1 LQEDTVLQE
10 DMFADSLLESS
21 WTQRA
26 RRGWTT
32 LSSFGLQALIM
43 SILLLLPLIRPIAL
57 PFLKPLA
64 APVMLAP
71 PPGLPPAQ
79 AVQRTTTLAQS
90 NMINNLLI
98 APRTIPHQIADV
110 VETVAP
116 SQFNVGAGLV
126 PGGTGDARGVFGAGP
141 AVNPVMPLPPPPV
154 TNHVRVSRMM
164 EGNLIR
170 RVQPEYPPTAKL
182 AHVQGQVLLSAIIS
196 KAGTIEKV
204 QVLSGHPLLVPAAV
218 EAVRQWRYRPY
229 ILNDEPVE
237 VETQITVNFL
247 LGGG

>member
-1 LQEDTVLQE
+1 
-10 DMFADSLLESS
+10 MMA
-21 WTQRA
+21 
-26 RRGWTT
+26 
-32 LSSFGLQALIM
+32 
-43 SILLLLPLIRPIAL
+43 ILLLLPLIRPIGL

-79 AVQRTTTLAQS
+79 PMQRATTLAQS
-90 NMINNLLI
+90 NMINHVLI
-98 APRTIPHQIADV
+98 VPSAIPNHVAN
-110 VETVAP
+110 VEESVP
-116 SQFNVGAGLV
+116 PPQFNVAVGL
-126 PGGTGDARGVFGAGP
+126 PGSTGDPNGVLGAAGP

-154 TNHVRVSRMM
+154 ANHVRVSRMM

-170 RVQPEYPPTAKL
+170 RVQPEYPQTAKL

-204 QVLSGHPLLVPAAV
+204 QALSGHPLLVPSAV
-218 EAVRQWRYRPY
+218 EAVKQWRYRPY

-237 VETQITVNFL
+237 VETQITVNFT

>member
-1 LQEDTVLQE
+1 
-10 DMFADSLLESS
+10 MFADSLLESS
-21 WTQRA
+21 GTQRT

-32 LSSFGLQALIM
+32 LSSFGLQALM
-43 SILLLLPLIRPIAL
+43 MAVLLLLPLIRPIGL

-98 APRTIPHQIADV
+98 APRSIPSQVASV
-110 VETVAP
+110 VETEP
-116 SQFNVGAGLV
+116 PPQFSVDVGLPGSTGDTRGV
-126 PGGTGDARGVFGAGP
+126 PGAIGP

-154 TNHVRVSRMM
+154 ANHVRVSRMM

-170 RVQPEYPPTAKL
+170 RVQP
-182 AHVQGQVLLSAIIS
+182 
-196 KAGTIEKV
+196 
-204 QVLSGHPLLVPAAV
+204 
-218 EAVRQWRYRPY
+218 
-229 ILNDEPVE
+229 
-237 VETQITVNFL
+237 
-247 LGGG
+247 